1 SRMRSASVM
10 FSSKPMRYVKPEQP
24 PPTTMSRRPASGLML
39 FFSISW
45 VMSFLSSSA
54 AFGVSFTVDTASP
67 RYGYGRLPRTLAR
80 RGGDPCPGRSGSPE
94 RRRHYYRGA
103 REEGNQEGG
112 PGRGGGRSEFP
123 LYGRRAGLK

>member
-1 SRMRSASVM
+1 
-10 FSSKPMRYVKPEQP
+10 
-24 PPTTMSRRPASGLML
+24 
-39 FFSISW
+39 
-45 VMSFLSSSA
+45 
-54 AFGVSFTVDTASP
+54 
-67 RYGYGRLPRTLAR
+67 TLAR

-123 LYGRRAGLK
+123 LYGRRAGLKTTAHRGGRRGRNEKRGRTTEARRPRRKTEKREDSTAEDAGDAEK